1 MKLENALKFLEEIDQ
16 LKDTYRQCLVMSGKR
31 EENTAEH
38 SFSLAMAVMS
48 LSSFSNEEIDVAKT
62 VKMALCH
69 DIVEA
74 YAGDK
79 FHYHKDEVV
88 GLEEKET
95 QSLEKIL
102 SVLGEE
108 SELAK
113 EVRSLWHEF
122 EGGLTAESRF
132 LRGIDRFLP
141 MYHNYKTKGH
151 SWMKHKVTKEMAL
164 EKNSHIQK
172 SSDVLWDYTK
182 EMLDTSQNEGWLN

>member
-38 SFSLAMAVMS
+38 SFSLAMAVLS
-48 LSSFSNEEIDVAKT
+48 LSSFSNEKIDVSKT

-79 FHYHKDEVV
+79 FHYHKEEVSN
-88 GLEEKET
+88 LEEKENEA
-95 QSLEKIL
+95 LEKIT
-102 SVLGEE
+102 SVLGE
-108 SELAK
+108 SELALEIK
-113 EVRSLWHEF
+113 SLWHEF
-122 EGGLTAESRF
+122 EEGNTPESKF

-141 MYHNYKTKGH
+141 MYHNFKTKGH
-151 SWMKHKVTKEMAL
+151 SWIKHKVTKQMAL
-164 EKNSHIQK
+164 DKNSHIQK
-172 SSDVLWDYTK
+172 SSEALWDYTTQ
-182 EMLDTSQNEGWLN
+182 MLETSQDKGWIN

>member
-16 LKDTYRQCLVMSGKR
+16 LKDTYRQCLVMSGSR

-38 SFSLAMAVMS
+38 SFSLAMAVLS
-48 LSSFSNEEIDVAKT
+48 LSSFSNEKIDVSKT

-79 FHYHKDEVV
+79 FHYHKDEDEN
-88 GLEEKET
+88 LEEIEAE
-95 QSLEKIL
+95 SLEKII
-102 SVLGEE
+102 SVLGES
-108 SELAK
+108 SELAS
-113 EVRSLWHEF
+113 EIRVLWHEF
-122 EGGLTAESRF
+122 EEGATAESRF

-151 SWMKHKVTKEMAL
+151 SWIKHKVTKEMAL
-164 EKNSHIQK
+164 DKNSHIQK
-172 SSDVLWDYTK
+172 SSEVLWDFTK
-182 EMLDTSQNEGWLN
+182 EMLETSKEQGWIK